1 MTTPNLTLYG
11 IETQIL
17 ELMSYR
23 DEVAL
28 DPDITPADQAETLK
42 AIDLQI
48 AEYVKAEVQKV
59 DGVAAMLREFEK
71 RAETL
76 KDEAK
81 RINNRAIAWQR
92 RHDSVEELV
101 KGVLSLLP
109 EGKRKIEGKT
119 STLALRKSPASVE
132 VPQPELLPAEYQR
145 VKVTMTVYL
154 WNRVKDMLF
163 NLRGNDSVVA
173 VAMDLLDCKASEPEP
188 MKPEIAAEL
197 KAKRGV
203 PGARLVEDK
212 CWLKVD

>member
-11 IETQIL
+11 IETQML

-23 DEVAL
+23 DEVAT
-28 DPDITPADQAETLK
+28 DPDIMPAEQAETLK

-59 DGVAAMLREFEK
+59 DGVAAMLREFDA
-71 RAETL
+71 RAQAL
-76 KDEAK
+76 KEESQRVYD
-81 RINNRAIAWQR
+81 RAIAWQR
-92 RHDSVEELV
+92 RHDTLEVLV

-109 EGKRKIEGKT
+109 EGKRKLEGKV

-145 VKVTMTVYL
+145 VKVTMTVGMWQRL
-154 WNRVKDMLF
+154 KFALF
-163 NLRGNDSVVA
+163 HQTGDITAIA
-173 VAMDLLDCKASEPEP
+173 VELMDCKVSEPEP